1 MNPKTILIIEDDKF
15 LFSLI
20 AKKLEKEGFQVLNAG
35 DSKGAFKILEEAKPD
50 LIVLDLV
57 LPVLDGYE
65 ILAILKKDINT
76 KDIPVIIL
84 SNLGQKE
91 DVEKAMA
98 LGAVDFMIKVNFT
111 PDEIIKK
118 IKNILL

>member
-20 AKKLEKEGFQVLNAG
+20 AKKLEKEGFKVLNAI
-35 DSKGAFKILEEAKPD
+35 DSKEAFKILEEVKPD
-50 LIVLDLV
+50 LIILDLV

-65 ILAILKKDINT
+65 ILSILKKEKNT

-111 PDEIIKK
+111 PDEIIRK